1 VDTIQFE
8 GVKVAIKQDR
18 TGYVLTLCIHPDE
31 IPEDLLRD
39 FVGARYQ
46 IVMVRVDENEKPYKR
61 QQKKTLSNVAAILCK
76 DTDFQKY
83 LVESGLA
90 WDTSEKSAD
99 SFIKEVC
106 GIDSKTQL
114 DVDYSEAV
122 DTFNNIVGEFNEWK
136 SNSI

>member
-1 VDTIQFE
+1 MDTIQFE

-46 IVMVRVDENEKPYKR
+46 IVMVRIDENEKPYKR
-61 QQKKTLSNVAAILCK
+61 QQKKTLSNMAAILCK
-76 DTDFQKY
+76 DFNFQSY
-83 LVESGLA
+83 LVESGMA

-99 SFIKEVC
+99 SFIKETC
-106 GIDSKTQL
+106 AIDSKSKL
-114 DVDYSEAV
+114 DTDSEAAEV
-122 DTFNNIVGEFNEWK
+122 FNNIVGEFNEWK
-136 SNSI
+136 SNNI